1 MGAVRFVFKLSA
13 KRRGGRGGRPSA
25 RLSSALNLFSKPS
38 PSIKMETSVLRMED
52 EES

>member
-13 KRRGGRGGRPSA
+13 KRRGWRGLA
-25 RLSSALNLFSKPS
+25 RGMRLLPALSLFSKPS
-38 PSIKMETSVLRMED
+38 PSIRMKTSVLRMED